1 MKKYKYLALGVAFM
15 LGLGS
20 CSLDTE
26 IYDNK
31 DGGNAYTTLK
41 DIENG
46 LNGAYYRVGSYYLL
60 GNYATTI
67 GDFCSGMSQEVPHR
81 VTCIAIVRL
90 LLQAQIKK

>member
-1 MKKYKYLALGVAFM
+1 MKKIKYLTLGVAFM

-26 IYDNK
+26 VYDNK

-46 LNGAYYRVGSYYLL
+46 LNRKLLFVGQLRYYYR
-60 GNYATTI
+60 
-67 GDFCSGMSQEVPHR
+67 
-81 VTCIAIVRL
+81 
-90 LLQAQIKK
+90 